1 VSLVLTNTLSGR
13 KEPLA
18 PRVAGRVGV
27 YWCGVTVYSRSHV
40 GHARAFITVDVLCRY
55 LRARG
60 LDVTLVRNF
69 TDVDDKIIKR
79 AAEQGLTP
87 AALAEREISAF
98 AEDVAWLQCLRP
110 AHEPRA
116 TEHIDD
122 MVAMIERLVAAEY
135 AYPACDGSV
144 YYRVRRFAGYGKLSH
159 QRLEDMSPGEG
170 IDPDKEDVH
179 DFALWKGAK
188 PGEPTWPS
196 PWGPGRPGWH
206 LECSAMAQRY
216 LGDGLDVHGGGTD
229 LIFPHHENE
238 IAQSEADTG
247 KPFAAL
253 WMHNG
258 MLTSGAE
265 KMSKSLGNILSVPEV
280 ARRVPAEAL
289 RLLYL
294 GTHYRTPLDFSG
306 ARLEEARGA
315 LTRLYET
322 LARADEAAG
331 GWRAPIAPDGALAGT
346 LTAFETA
353 FCEAMDDD
361 LNAAKAMGLVFDR
374 IRDLNRAL
382 DAGDRTEAAAVR
394 AELARVGVGLGLMT
408 AEPAALLH
416 ELRARGVARAGI
428 DEGAIEA
435 AITARNDARARRD
448 FGEADAIRARLREQG
463 ILLEDGPGGT
473 TWKARGSARGSAGD
487 EAGPPNKGGR

>member
-1 VSLVLTNTLSGR
+1 MGLVLTNTLSGR
-13 KEPLA
+13 KEAL
-18 PRVAGRVGV
+18 VARAGEKIGV
-27 YWCGVTVYSRSHV
+27 YWCGVTAYSRSHV

-60 LDVTLVRNF
+60 HDVTLVRNF
-69 TDVDDKIIKR
+69 TDVDDKIIRR
-79 AAEQGLTP
+79 ATEEGITA
-87 AALAEREISAF
+87 AALAEREIAAF
-98 AEDVAWLQCLRP
+98 TEDVAWLQCLRP
-110 AHEPRA
+110 THEPRA

-122 MVAMIERLVAAEY
+122 MIALIERLVAAEY
-135 AYPACDGSV
+135 AYTVCDGSV
-144 YYRVRRFAGYGKLSH
+144 YYRVRRFADYGKLSH

-216 LGDGLDVHGGGTD
+216 LGDGLDIHGGGTD

-247 KPFAAL
+247 KPFAKL

-258 MLTSGAE
+258 MLTSGSE
-265 KMSKSLGNILSVPEV
+265 KMSKSLGNILSIPEV

-294 GTHYRTPLDFSG
+294 GTHYRAPLDFSA

-322 LARADEAAG
+322 LARADEAARG
-331 GWRAPIAPDGALAGT
+331 ARAPIPLDGALAGD
-346 LTAFETA
+346 LTPFESA

-361 LNAAKAMGLVFDR
+361 LNAAKAMGIAFER

-382 DAGDRTEAAAVR
+382 DAGDRAEAEAVR
-394 AELARVGVGLGLMT
+394 AELARVGAGVGLMT
-408 AEPAALLH
+408 SQPAGLLD
-416 ELRARGVARAGI
+416 ELRARGVARAGL

-435 AITARNDARARRD
+435 AIAARNEARARRD
-448 FGEADAIRARLREQG
+448 FREADAIRARLREQG
-463 ILLEDGPGGT
+463 IVLEDGPSGT
-473 TWKARGSARGSAGD
+473 TWKAG
-487 EAGPPNKGGR
+487 

>member
-1 VSLVLTNTLSGR
+1 MGLVLTNTLSGK

-18 PRVAGRVGV
+18 PRVAGRVGI

-40 GHARAFITVDVLCRY
+40 GHARAFVTVDVLCRY

-60 LDVTLVRNF
+60 LAVTFVRNF
-69 TDVDDKIIKR
+69 TDIDDKIIRR
-79 AAEQGLTP
+79 AAQEGIT
-87 AALAEREISAF
+87 ATALAEREIAAF
-98 AEDVAWLQCLRP
+98 AEDAAWLQCVQP
-110 AHEPRA
+110 THEPRA
-116 TEHIDD
+116 TTHIDD
-122 MVAMIERLVAAEY
+122 MVALVERLVEKGF
-135 AYPACDGSV
+135 AYSVRDGSV
-144 YYRVRRFAGYGKLSH
+144 YFRVRRFAEYGKLSH
-159 QRLEDMSPGEG
+159 QRLDDMSSGDE

-247 KPFAAL
+247 QPFASL

-258 MLTSGAE
+258 MITSGTE
-265 KMSKSLGNILSVPEV
+265 KMSKSLGNILSIPEV

-294 GTHYRTPLDFSG
+294 GTHYRAPLDFSSG
-306 ARLEEARGA
+306 RLEEARGA
-315 LTRLYET
+315 LARLYET

-331 GWRAPIAPDGALAGT
+331 RRAGAVALDGALAGET
-346 LTAFETA
+346 SPFLTV
-353 FCEAMDDD
+353 FCEVMDDD
-361 LNAAKAMGLVFDR
+361 LNAARAMGLVFDR

-382 DAGDRTEAAAVR
+382 DAGDRGEAGVIRGELTR
-394 AELARVGVGLGLMT
+394 AGVALGLLT
-408 AEPAALLH
+408 SQPAALLAA
-416 ELRARGVARAGI
+416 LRERGLTRAGLS
-428 DEGAIEA
+428 EGEIEA
-435 AITARNDARARRD
+435 AITARNDARRRRD
-448 FGEADAIRARLREQG
+448 FAEADAIRARLREQG
-463 ILLEDGPGGT
+463 IVLEDGPAGT
-473 TWKARGSARGSAGD
+473 TWKAG
-487 EAGPPNKGGR
+487 